1 MRAGNVIAHQAE
13 TLFLS
18 ILSSLA
24 SETEYYIEH
33 TMSQWH
39 ITNSLYVK
47 CCFGAINVENEIE
60 IEKFFGTNIIKLLF
74 HSQTAAIQ

>member
-1 MRAGNVIAHQAE
+1 MRAGNVLAHQAE

-33 TMSQWH
+33 TMSQ
-39 ITNSLYVK
+39 
-47 CCFGAINVENEIE
+47 
-60 IEKFFGTNIIKLLF
+60 
-74 HSQTAAIQ
+74 